1 MQLCLLL
8 RVAIEKLVIDE
19 IKKQIFSLYEN
30 SPWVIIKGQIN
41 SLTVTVYGETQFS
54 FRQCLKKDFTFSL
67 AKFFNKI
74 CALAPPKPKP
84 LIAAMPLFQDC
95 FSVTTFNL
103 FWASA
108 STPIRGVL

>member
-1 MQLCLLL
+1 MQLSLLL
-8 RVAIEKLVIDE
+8 RIAVEKLVIDE
-19 IKKQIFSLYEN
+19 IKKQIFSLSEN
-30 SPWVIIKGQIN
+30 SPWVIVKAQIN
-41 SLTVTVYGETQFS
+41 SLVTVYGETQFS
-54 FRQCLKKDFTFSL
+54 FHQCLKKIFTFSL